1 MCVCDR
7 QTQTQTQ
14 TRVGAVTAGA
24 RLKAAVMG
32 ALHSQDSR
40 PDGPPDRRA
49 AGRVGGDQARRERGG
64 KGEERTEGE
73 KKGEVGGGEGGFGG
87 P

>member
-1 MCVCDR
+1 
-7 QTQTQTQ
+7 
-14 TRVGAVTAGA
+14 
-24 RLKAAVMG
+24 MG

-73 KKGEVGGGEGGFGG
+73 KKGEVGGGRGALEASDGVVGCVVGDRG
-87 P
+87 CWSR